1 MVRPSPLGVSVQCL
15 SFYAFMFVVVLWL
28 VFGVPRSSH
37 VLLALVVLTERE
49 WVGLFRE
56 CSIFEREE
64 WYPEFGLAYD
74 KLCWSQEWLSLVL
87 AVSFLSWRHARH
99 FPCSFLLGCACSA
112 VVRACGRFARH
123 VALWASTV
131 STFSTPCA
139 FLSVYRLQFCELLFF
154 FAVTRLSSLF
164 FFFPV
169 LSVFDTSLKCGGD
182 MEGSAVPYLGCKPRR
197 QHVPHTHIFLVCT
210 WLKMFECLVY
220 CFS

>member
-37 VLLALVVLTERE
+37 VLFALVVLTERE

-154 FAVTRLSSLF
+154 LLSRDCLVFS
-164 FFFPV
+164 FFP
-169 LSVFDTSLKCGGD
+169 SPFGFRHFTK
-182 MEGSAVPYLGCKPRR
+182 MWRR
-197 QHVPHTHIFLVCT
+197 HGRFRGALFGLQAPPTTRATHAYFSRVHVAQDV
-210 WLKMFECLVY
+210 
-220 CFS
+220 

>member
-1 MVRPSPLGVSVQCL
+1 
-15 SFYAFMFVVVLWL
+15 MFVVVLWH

-37 VLLALVVLTERE
+37 VLLALVIFTERE

-74 KLCWSQEWLSLVL
+74 ELCWSQEWLSLVL
-87 AVSFLSWRHARH
+87 AVFFL
-99 FPCSFLLGCACSA
+99 CSFLLSCACSA

-139 FLSVYRLQFCELLFF
+139 FLSVYRLHLCELLFF
-154 FAVTRLSSLF
+154 AYFVRTPFAPR
-164 FFFPV
+164 P
-169 LSVFDTSLKCGGD
+169 LSVMWRRHGRFSGALFGLQALSTSR
-182 MEGSAVPYLGCKPRR
+182 PRYYKLLLQIDDR
-197 QHVPHTHIFLVCT
+197 SNPEL
-210 WLKMFECLVY
+210 CLRGRTCCVNW
-220 CFS
+220 CIGWAHPKSLREEWPA